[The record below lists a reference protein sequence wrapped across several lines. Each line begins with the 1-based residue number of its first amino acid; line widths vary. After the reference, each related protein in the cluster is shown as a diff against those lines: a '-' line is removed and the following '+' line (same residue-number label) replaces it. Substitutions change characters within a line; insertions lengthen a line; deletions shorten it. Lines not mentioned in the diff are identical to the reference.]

1 MSDDQFSSC
10 ASESESEAEPE
21 VPAPPAPPAPTSSTS
36 STSASSTPVATVKK
50 EKGDKASSPG
60 GALKGESTPSSESGG
75 KKSGG
80 DRVQEKAKDAKDIKD
95 TTHTA
100 STTTPETDNSAKITP
115 RGKAGAGPTGRAHR
129 KTAIL
134 DSEDEL
140 SEDFDRTEHL
150 SVRGGRSQQSTPAPE
165 KTRGRSNS
173 ANSTGS
179 NTAAANT
186 ATVLVLAA
194 ATTTATRSTPAPP
207 AATSSAKKTPLQ
219 GSDSSAKKGSNSRTR
234 GVPDCSLRNLPFSAS
249 KTPAKTTDS
258 AHKKRRL

>member
-21 VPAPPAPPAPTSSTS
+21 VPAPPAPAPTSSTS

-50 EKGDKASSPG
+50 EKGDKAPSPG
-60 GALKGESTPSSESGG
+60 AALKGESTPSSESGG
-75 KKSGG
+75 KKSG
-80 DRVQEKAKDAKDIKD
+80 DRVQEKPKDAKDIKD

-100 STTTPETDNSAKITP
+100 STTTPETDSSAKITP
-115 RGKAGAGPTGRAHR
+115 RGKAGAGTTGRAHR

-186 ATVLVLAA
+186 ATVLVLAS
-194 ATTTATRSTPAPP
+194 TTTATRSTPAPP